1 MSWQKSIL
9 VLDKTALSNQVLSK
23 SIDIKSFLL
32 LLPLFFTFDLTYY
45 CSLYIF
51 AVTILFIVD
60 RINSGLGDLSIPSLQ
75 VWMVLI
81 LWGLYQAFTS
91 FDVYQGLYY
100 NFVLIIVPFSL
111 YILVN
116 NLKIDFEFLDKF
128 FKLLFASGVLIA
140 LYSFYLLFEK
150 GFDMTNRI
158 PSFWRHYNLL
168 SGYLMILLMFNFSFL
183 VNSKFDNRSWGY
195 IASLIMI
202 LFGLLMTQT
211 RGVWL
216 STMAAITFYILRRPK
231 LLVPV
236 AGVVLMIV
244 VLFYEAVMDRV
255 QSVIYF
261 GYDVSS
267 LGRLQAWL
275 ASIILIEDNPF
286 LGYGFDAFK
295 YLRDSVFGAYFVVV
309 SHPHNTYLIL
319 ILELGLIGFVLY
331 MSFFVRAFYFSI
343 KMRKKENSNVLNKY
357 LDGIQLSFV
366 GFLIAFMFEPYF
378 TILGPVT
385 FMLWFLII
393 LSFYFRYGKVT
404 E

>member
-1 MSWQKSIL
+1 MLLS
-9 VLDKTALSNQVLSK
+9 DKAVISNQVLSK
-23 SIDIKSFLL
+23 SINIRSFLL

-45 CSLYIF
+45 CALYIF
-51 AVTILFIVD
+51 AVVILFFFD
-60 RINSGLGDLSIPSLQ
+60 RVNFGLANLSIPSLQ
-75 VWMVLI
+75 IWLLLI
-81 LWGLYQAFTS
+81 MWGIYQAITS
-91 FDVYQGLYY
+91 FSVYEGFYY
-100 NFVLIIVPFSL
+100 NFVLILVPFSL
-111 YILVN
+111 FILFN
-116 NLKIDFEFLDKF
+116 NLDIDFAFLDKF
-128 FKLLFASGVLIA
+128 FNLLFASGVVIA
-140 LYSFYLLFEK
+140 FYSFYLLSEK
-150 GFDMTNRI
+150 GFDLTYRI

-183 VNSKFDNRSWGY
+183 VNSKFVNRSWIY
-195 IASLIMI
+195 VASLLII

-216 STMAAITFYILRRPK
+216 STIAAISFYVLRRPK

-236 AGVVLMIV
+236 GAVVLSIV
-244 VLFYEAVMDRV
+244 ILFYEAVLDRV

-275 ASIILIEDNPF
+275 ASLILIKDNPLF
-286 LGYGFDAFK
+286 GYGFDAFK

-319 ILELGLIGFVLY
+319 ILEMGLIGFLLY
-331 MSFFVRAFYFSI
+331 FSFFVRAFYYSI
-343 KMRKKENSNVLNKY
+343 KMRKKDNPKELNKY

-385 FMLWFLII
+385 FMLWILII
-393 LSFYFRYGKVT
+393 LSFYFRYKKKVV
-404 E
+404 

>member
-1 MSWQKSIL
+1 MSCQKSIL
-9 VLDKTALSNQVLSK
+9 VLDKAVISNQVLNK
-23 SIDIKSFLL
+23 SVDIRSFLL

-45 CSLYIF
+45 CSIYIF
-51 AVTILFIVD
+51 AVTILFIFE
-60 RINSGLGDLSIPSLQ
+60 RINSGFGELSIPSLQ
-75 VWMVLI
+75 IWMVLI
-81 LWGLYQAFTS
+81 LWGIYKAFTS
-91 FDVYQGLYY
+91 FDVYQAFYY

-111 YILVN
+111 FILFN
-116 NLKIDFEFLDKF
+116 NLKIDFAFLDKF
-128 FKLLFASGVLIA
+128 FRLLFASGVLIA
-140 LYSFYLLFEK
+140 LYSFYLLSEK
-150 GFDMTNRI
+150 GFDMTYRI

-183 VNSKFDNRSWGY
+183 VNSKFDNRSWVY

-216 STMAAITFYILRRPK
+216 STLAAISFYILRRPK

-275 ASIILIEDNPF
+275 ASLILIEENPF

-319 ILELGLIGFVLY
+319 ILELGLIGFVMY
-331 MSFFVRAFYFSI
+331 ISFFVRAFYYSI
-343 KMRKKENSNVLNKY
+343 KMRKKDNSSDLNKY

-385 FMLWFLII
+385 FMLWILII
-393 LSFYFRYGKVT
+393 LSFYFRYNKEIV
-404 E
+404 

>member
-1 MSWQKSIL
+1 MYCQKSTL
-9 VLDKTALSNQVLSK
+9 LLDKAAISNQVLSK
-23 SIDIKSFLL
+23 SIDVRSFLF

-51 AVTILFIVD
+51 AVTIMFFVEKM
-60 RINSGLGDLSIPSLQ
+60 NTGLVNLSIPSLQ
-75 VWMVLI
+75 IWIMLI
-81 LWGLYQAFTS
+81 LWGIFQAFSS
-91 FDVYQGLYY
+91 FDVYQGFYY
-100 NFVLIIVPFSL
+100 NFVLILVPFSL
-111 YILVN
+111 FVMFN
-116 NLKIDFEFLDKF
+116 NLSIDFTFLDKF
-128 FKLLFASGVLIA
+128 FRLLFLSGVLIA
-140 LYSFYLLFEK
+140 IYSFYLLWEK
-150 GFDMTNRI
+150 GFDMTYRI

-183 VNSKFDNRSWGY
+183 VNSKFVNRSWLY
-195 IASLIMI
+195 VASLIII
-202 LFGLLMTQT
+202 LFGLLATQT

-216 STMAAITFYILRRPK
+216 STIAAITFYVLRRPK
-231 LLVPV
+231 LLLPV
-236 AGVVLMIV
+236 AGVVMMI
-244 VLFYEAVMDRV
+244 LIIFYEAVMDRV

-275 ASIILIEDNPF
+275 ASLILIKDNPLF
-286 LGYGFDAFK
+286 GYGFDAFK

-331 MSFFVRAFYFSI
+331 FSFFVRAFYYSI
-343 KMRKKENSNVLNKY
+343 KMRKKDNSRDLNKY

-385 FMLWFLII
+385 FMLWILIT
-393 LSFYFRYGKVT
+393 LSFYFRYNKNIV
-404 E
+404 